1 MKDEQRRAPLAEAI
15 EAYAAGGTRPF
26 HTPGHKQG
34 LGAHPLLRRFF
45 THEGLRA
52 DVSLMEEL
60 DDLHHPTGCIAE
72 AEGLAAQLYGA
83 EAAYFMVNGTSG
95 AIHTM
100 MMATLSPGDEVLLP
114 RNVHRSVFNGLVLT
128 GAVPV
133 YLSPVMDE
141 RLGIAL
147 GVTSETV
154 IKALADHPNAKAI
167 LLVYPT
173 YYGVAFDLASI
184 AAIAH
189 ARDMVV
195 LVDEAHGPHLRF
207 SKRLPPD
214 ALSCGADLV
223 AQSTHKLLGA
233 LTQTSMLFRRSGRV
247 SGEAVRRAASLLATT
262 SPNYLLL
269 AALDIARLQMA
280 DYGTALVNRAVDL
293 AEGVRRVVN
302 DTPGLWCFGE
312 AYMGRPGAEALD
324 VTKVTVQTAWLGLSG
339 AAAAERLR
347 WEYHIACE
355 LTDAYNVLFLLTIAD
370 REEEALSLAK
380 ALKDLAIRHRRSPL
394 ERPHIALP
402 SLPRQVAAPR
412 EAFFAPS
419 EAVSFSEAAGR
430 VAAEEIAFYPPGIPV
445 LCPGERI
452 SSEILSYLRD
462 MASLGLRVTGPE
474 DVTMETIRV
483 LR

>member
-1 MKDEQRRAPLAEAI
+1 MKGNQRRAPLAEAV
-15 EAYAAGGTRPF
+15 EAYAAGDARPF

-34 LGAHPLLRRFF
+34 LGAHPRLRQFI
-45 THEGLRA
+45 TSEGLRA

-72 AEGLAAQLYGA
+72 AEALAAELYGA
-83 EAAYFMVNGTSG
+83 AAAYFMVNGTGG
-95 AIHTM
+95 AVHTM
-100 MMATLSPGDEVLLP
+100 MLAALSPGDEVLLP

-133 YLSPVMDE
+133 YLPPVMDE

-147 GVTSETV
+147 GITTETV
-154 IKALADHPNAKAI
+154 SRALAEHPAARAV
-167 LLVYPT
+167 LVVYPN
-173 YYGVAFDLASI
+173 YYGVTFDLLSVTAL
-184 AAIAH
+184 AH
-189 ARDMVV
+189 ARNVTV

-207 SKRLPPD
+207 SEALPPD

-223 AQSTHKLLGA
+223 AQSTHKLLGS
-233 LTQTSMLFRRSGRV
+233 LTQTSMLFRQGGRV
-247 SGEAVRRAASLLATT
+247 SGEAVRRAAALLTTT

-269 AALDIARLQMA
+269 ASLDIARLQMA
-280 DYGTALVNRAVDL
+280 VYGDDLVGRAVRL

-302 DTPGLWCFGE
+302 DSPGLWCFGE
-312 AYMGRPGAEALD
+312 EYMGRPGAEALD

-339 AAAAERLR
+339 RAAADILR
-347 WEYHIACE
+347 RDYHIACE
-355 LTDAYNVLFLLTIAD
+355 LTDAYNVLFLLTLAD
-370 REEEALSLAK
+370 REEEALFLAK
-380 ALKDLAIRHRRSPL
+380 SLKDLAIRHRRSPL
-394 ERPHIALP
+394 ERPHISLPELP
-402 SLPRQVAAPR
+402 SQAAAPR

-419 EAVSFSEAAGR
+419 EAVPFPEAAGR

-452 SSEILSYLRD
+452 SRELLAYLRE
-462 MASLGLRVTGPE
+462 MTALGLRVTGPE
-474 DVTMETIRV
+474 DVTLTTIRV